1 MKKRLVVILCGIM
14 LAVTACGGSSSSGS
28 EPAAQETAEAEAE
41 AEPVE
46 EEPEEQ
52 AEEPV
57 EEVAEEPAAADPNEL
72 AEDNPLKG
80 IADAETMRDVYD
92 AVEAKFNE
100 AYTDGDLATET
111 DPDKISEMEDELIN
125 EVAEEFEMSYEDVRN
140 IYMYGGLGGNLYN
153 FDLSALKMSNGDLLD
168 ATINGTSLIV
178 KAKIQPSYSNQAT
191 IDQNYF
197 NVTDLVQDQGCD
209 IFREIQYWAV
219 ADMTNGS
226 EGKVIQFTVSR
237 DLIKHI
243 KEDGLLGA
251 MIADYVDDL
260 WILPSLLQ

>member
-1 MKKRLVVILCGIM
+1 MKKKLMVLLCGIM
-14 LAVTACGGSSSSGS
+14 LGVTACGGSSSSGS
-28 EPAAQETAEAEAE
+28 EPAAAEAPAEAEA
-41 AEPVE
+41 AE
-46 EEPEEQ
+46 EEQ
-52 AEEPV
+52 AEEP
-57 EEVAEEPAAADPNEL
+57 EAEPAEEPAAADPNEL
-72 AEDNPLKG
+72 ADGNPLKG

-100 AYTDGDLATET
+100 AYADGDLATET

-140 IYMYGGLGGNLYN
+140 IYMYGGIGGNLYN

-197 NVTDLVQDQGCD
+197 NVTDLVQDQGAD
-209 IFREIQYWAV
+209 VFREIQYWAV

-226 EGKVIQFTVSR
+226 EGKVIQFTCKR

-243 KEDGLLGA
+243 KEDGLLGG
-251 MIADYVDDL
+251 MIADYVEDL
-260 WILPSLLQ
+260 WILPSLQQ